1 VHLRI
6 YFDCCQLPFVSMK
19 CPMCFSLSLPVKSS
33 DLITWVPCAVER
45 DGVQFKPWPVKARP
59 PTIK

>member
-1 VHLRI
+1 
-6 YFDCCQLPFVSMK
+6 MK